1 MLNHLKIFF
10 IFNIINYYIMITE
23 DTKLLTLI
31 ENGVNELNSYDIAK
45 IVYYLYKDDYVCG
58 KLKNKLWYHF
68 EHHKWKQTELGP
80 YKELSTNIVNLF
92 EEYKRNINNDQVI
105 DKVNAIVFK
114 LKNVSFKESVCR
126 ECTYLFYDSDFIMN
140 LDRNINL
147 ICFNNGVW
155 DIRNKTFRDGVKD
168 DKISL
173 SIGRKYDDNDD
184 KLDSIINQFI
194 QFRKKILEKRSPN
207 HIFKIKI

>member
-1 MLNHLKIFF
+1 M
-10 IFNIINYYIMITE
+10 IIE
-23 DTKLLTLI
+23 DKKLLTLI

-58 KLKNKLWYHF
+58 KLKNKLWYHY
-68 EHHKWKQTELGP
+68 EDHKWKQTELGP
-80 YKELSTNIVNLF
+80 YKELSTNIVQLF
-92 EEYKRNINNDQVI
+92 EKYKSDIDDEKINE
-105 DKVNAIVFK
+105 KVNAIIFK

-126 ECTYLFYDSDFIMN
+126 ECTYLFYDPDFIMN

-155 DIRNKTFRDGVKD
+155 DIRNKTFRNGIKN

-173 SIGRKYDDNDD
+173 SIGKNYDDSDEKMD
-184 KLDSIINQFI
+184 AIINQFI

-207 HIFKIKI
+207 HIFKIKT

>member
-1 MLNHLKIFF
+1 M
-10 IFNIINYYIMITE
+10 IIE
-23 DTKLLTLI
+23 DKKLLTLI

-58 KLKNKLWYHF
+58 KLKNKLWYHY
-68 EHHKWKQTELGP
+68 EDHKWKQTELGP
-80 YKELSTNIVNLF
+80 YKELSTNIVELF
-92 EEYKRNINNDQVI
+92 EKYKSEI
-105 DKVNAIVFK
+105 DDEKISEKVNAIIFK

-126 ECTYLFYDSDFIMN
+126 ECTYLFYDPDFIMN

-155 DIRNKTFRDGVKD
+155 DIRNKTFRNGIKN

-173 SIGRKYDDNDD
+173 SIGKNYDDSDEKMD
-184 KLDSIINQFI
+184 AIINQFI

-207 HIFKIKI
+207 HIFKIKT

>member
-1 MLNHLKIFF
+1 M
-10 IFNIINYYIMITE
+10 IIE
-23 DTKLLTLI
+23 DKKLLTLI

-58 KLKNKLWYHF
+58 KLKNKLWYHY
-68 EHHKWKQTELGP
+68 ENHKWKQTELGP
-80 YKELSTNIVNLF
+80 YKELSTNIVELF
-92 EEYKRNINNDQVI
+92 EKYDSQINDEKINE
-105 DKVNAIVFK
+105 KVNAIIFK

-126 ECTYLFYDSDFIMN
+126 ECTYLFYDPDFIMN

-155 DIRNKTFRDGVKD
+155 DIRNKTFRAGIKS

-173 SIGRKYDDNDD
+173 SIGKNYDDNDE
-184 KLDSIINQFI
+184 KMDSIINQFI

-207 HIFKIKI
+207 HIFKIKT

>member
-1 MLNHLKIFF
+1 
-10 IFNIINYYIMITE
+10 MIVE
-23 DTKLLTLI
+23 DKKLLTLI

-58 KLKNKLWYHF
+58 KLKNKLWYHY
-68 EHHKWKQTELGP
+68 EDHKWKQTELGP
-80 YKELSTNIVNLF
+80 YKELSTNIVELF
-92 EEYKRNINNDQVI
+92 EKYKSEI
-105 DKVNAIVFK
+105 DDEKISEKVNAIIFK

-126 ECTYLFYDSDFIMN
+126 ECTYLFYDPDFIMN

-155 DIRNKTFRDGVKD
+155 DIRNKTFRNGIKN

-173 SIGRKYDDNDD
+173 SIGKNYDDSDEKMD
-184 KLDSIINQFI
+184 AIINQFI

-207 HIFKIKI
+207 HIFKIKT

>member
-1 MLNHLKIFF
+1 
-10 IFNIINYYIMITE
+10 MITE
-23 DTKLLTLI
+23 DAKLLTLI

-68 EHHKWKQTELGP
+68 EDHKWKQTELGP

-92 EEYKRNINNDQVI
+92 EEYKKNNINNEQVI

-194 QFRKKILEKRSPN
+194 QFRKKILEKRSPKK
-207 HIFKIKI
+207 IFKIKI

>member
-1 MLNHLKIFF
+1 
-10 IFNIINYYIMITE
+10 MITE
-23 DTKLLTLI
+23 DAKLLTLI

-68 EHHKWKQTELGP
+68 EDHKWKQTELGP

-92 EEYKRNINNDQVI
+92 EEYKNNINNDQVI

>member
-1 MLNHLKIFF
+1 
-10 IFNIINYYIMITE
+10 MIVE
-23 DTKLLTLI
+23 DKKLLTLI

-58 KLKNKLWYHF
+58 KLKNKLWYHY
-68 EHHKWKQTELGP
+68 EDHKWKQTELGP
-80 YKELSTNIVNLF
+80 YKELSTNIVELF
-92 EEYKRNINNDQVI
+92 EKYKSDI
-105 DKVNAIVFK
+105 DDEKISEKVNAIIFK

-126 ECTYLFYDSDFIMN
+126 ECTYLFYDPDFIMN

-155 DIRNKTFRDGVKD
+155 DIRNKTFRNGIKN

-173 SIGRKYDDNDD
+173 SIGKNYDDSDEKMD
-184 KLDSIINQFI
+184 AIINQFI

-207 HIFKIKI
+207 HIFKIKT

>member
-23 DTKLLTLI
+23 DAKLLTLI

-68 EHHKWKQTELGP
+68 EDHKWKQTELGP

-92 EEYKRNINNDQVI
+92 EEYKNNINNDQVI

>member
-1 MLNHLKIFF
+1 M
-10 IFNIINYYIMITE
+10 IIE
-23 DTKLLTLI
+23 DKKLLTLI

-58 KLKNKLWYHF
+58 KLKNKLWYHY
-68 EHHKWKQTELGP
+68 EDHKWKQTELGP
-80 YKELSTNIVNLF
+80 YKELSTNIVQLF
-92 EEYKRNINNDQVI
+92 EKYKSDIDDEKIN
-105 DKVNAIVFK
+105 DKVNAIIFK

-126 ECTYLFYDSDFIMN
+126 ECTYLFYDPDFIMN

-155 DIRNKTFRDGVKD
+155 DIRNKTFRNGIKN

-173 SIGRKYDDNDD
+173 SIGKNYDDSDEKMD
-184 KLDSIINQFI
+184 AIINQFI

-207 HIFKIKI
+207 HIFKIKT

>member
-1 MLNHLKIFF
+1 
-10 IFNIINYYIMITE
+10 
-23 DTKLLTLI
+23 
-31 ENGVNELNSYDIAK
+31 
-45 IVYYLYKDDYVCG
+45 
-58 KLKNKLWYHF
+58 
-68 EHHKWKQTELGP
+68 
-80 YKELSTNIVNLF
+80 
-92 EEYKRNINNDQVI
+92 
-105 DKVNAIVFK
+105 
-114 LKNVSFKESVCR
+114 
-126 ECTYLFYDSDFIMN
+126 MN

-173 SIGRKYDDNDD
+173 SIGRKYYGNDD

>member
-1 MLNHLKIFF
+1 M
-10 IFNIINYYIMITE
+10 IIE
-23 DTKLLTLI
+23 DKKLLTLI

-58 KLKNKLWYHF
+58 KLKNKLWYHY
-68 EHHKWKQTELGP
+68 ENHKWKQTELGP
-80 YKELSTNIVNLF
+80 YKELSTNIVELF
-92 EEYKRNINNDQVI
+92 EKYDSQINDEKINE
-105 DKVNAIVFK
+105 KVNAIIFK

-126 ECTYLFYDSDFIMN
+126 ECTYLFYDPDFIMN

-147 ICFNNGVW
+147 ICFNNGVL
-155 DIRNKTFRDGVKD
+155 DIRNKTFRDGIKS

-173 SIGRKYDDNDD
+173 SIGKNYDDNDEKMD
-184 KLDSIINQFI
+184 AIINQFI

-207 HIFKIKI
+207 HIFKIKT

>member
-1 MLNHLKIFF
+1 
-10 IFNIINYYIMITE
+10 MITE
-23 DTKLLTLI
+23 DAKLLTLI

-68 EHHKWKQTELGP
+68 EDHKWKQTELGP

-92 EEYKRNINNDQVI
+92 EEYKKNIDNDQVI

-184 KLDSIINQFI
+184 KLDSIINQFV

>member
-1 MLNHLKIFF
+1 
-10 IFNIINYYIMITE
+10 MIVE
-23 DTKLLTLI
+23 DKKLLTLI

-58 KLKNKLWYHF
+58 KLKNKLWYHY
-68 EHHKWKQTELGP
+68 EDHKWKQTELGP
-80 YKELSTNIVNLF
+80 YKELSTNIVELF
-92 EEYKRNINNDQVI
+92 EKYKSEI
-105 DKVNAIVFK
+105 DDEKISEKVNAIIFK

-126 ECTYLFYDSDFIMN
+126 ECTYLFYDPDFIMN

-155 DIRNKTFRDGVKD
+155 DIRNKTFRNGIKN

-173 SIGRKYDDNDD
+173 SIGKNYDDSDEKMD
-184 KLDSIINQFI
+184 AIINQFI

-207 HIFKIKI
+207 HICKIKT

>member
-1 MLNHLKIFF
+1 M
-10 IFNIINYYIMITE
+10 IIE
-23 DTKLLTLI
+23 DKKLLTLI

-58 KLKNKLWYHF
+58 KLKNKLWYHY
-68 EHHKWKQTELGP
+68 ENHKWKQTELGP
-80 YKELSTNIVNLF
+80 YKELSTNIVELF
-92 EEYKRNINNDQVI
+92 EKYDSQINDEKINE
-105 DKVNAIVFK
+105 KVNAIIFK

-126 ECTYLFYDSDFIMN
+126 ECTYLFYDPDFIMN

-155 DIRNKTFRDGVKD
+155 DIRNKTFRDGIKS

-173 SIGRKYDDNDD
+173 SIGKNYDDNDEKMD
-184 KLDSIINQFI
+184 AIINQFI

-207 HIFKIKI
+207 HIFKIKT

>member
-1 MLNHLKIFF
+1 
-10 IFNIINYYIMITE
+10 MITE
-23 DTKLLTLI
+23 DARLLTLI

-68 EHHKWKQTELGP
+68 EDHKWKQTELGP

-92 EEYKRNINNDQVI
+92 EEYKKNNINNEQVI

>member
-1 MLNHLKIFF
+1 MSL
-10 IFNIINYYIMITE
+10 E
-23 DTKLLTLI
+23 DIKLLTLV
-31 ENGVNELNSYDIAK
+31 ENGINELTGYDIAK

-58 KLKNKLWYHF
+58 KLKNKLWYHY
-68 EHHKWKQTELGP
+68 EDHKWKQTELGP
-80 YKELSTNIVNLF
+80 YKELSTNIVKLF
-92 EEYKRNINNDQVI
+92 EDYKNEDDAINN
-105 DKVNAIVFK
+105 KVDAIIFK

-126 ECTYLFYDSDFIMN
+126 ECTYLFYDSDFIIN

-155 DIRNKTFRDGVKD
+155 DIRNKTFRDGLKS

-173 SIGRKYDDNDD
+173 SIGKNYNDVDD
-184 KLDSIINQFI
+184 KIDYIINQFI

-207 HIFKIKI
+207 HIFKIKST

>member
-1 MLNHLKIFF
+1 
-10 IFNIINYYIMITE
+10 MITE
-23 DTKLLTLI
+23 DAKLLTLI

-68 EHHKWKQTELGP
+68 EDHKWKQTELGP

-92 EEYKRNINNDQVI
+92 EEYKKNNIDNEQVI

>member
-1 MLNHLKIFF
+1 M
-10 IFNIINYYIMITE
+10 IIE
-23 DTKLLTLI
+23 DKKLLTLI

-58 KLKNKLWYHF
+58 KLKNKLWYHY
-68 EHHKWKQTELGP
+68 EDHKWKQTELGP
-80 YKELSTNIVNLF
+80 YKELSTNIVELF
-92 EEYKRNINNDQVI
+92 EKYKSDI
-105 DKVNAIVFK
+105 DDEKISEKVNAIIFK

-126 ECTYLFYDSDFIMN
+126 ECTYLFYDPDFIMN

-155 DIRNKTFRDGVKD
+155 DIRNKTFRNGIKN

-173 SIGRKYDDNDD
+173 SIGKNYDDNDEKMD
-184 KLDSIINQFI
+184 AIINQFI

-207 HIFKIKI
+207 HIFKIKT

>member
-1 MLNHLKIFF
+1 
-10 IFNIINYYIMITE
+10 MITE
-23 DTKLLTLI
+23 DAKLLTLI

-68 EHHKWKQTELGP
+68 EDHKWKQTELGP

-92 EEYKRNINNDQVI
+92 EEYKKNNINNEQVI

>member
-1 MLNHLKIFF
+1 MSL
-10 IFNIINYYIMITE
+10 E
-23 DTKLLTLI
+23 DIKLLTLV
-31 ENGVNELNSYDIAK
+31 ENGINELTGYDIAK

-58 KLKNKLWYHF
+58 MLKNKLWYHY
-68 EHHKWKQTELGP
+68 EDHKWKQTELGP
-80 YKELSTNIVNLF
+80 YKELSTNIVKLF
-92 EEYKRNINNDQVI
+92 EDYKNEDDAINN
-105 DKVNAIVFK
+105 KVDAIIFK

-126 ECTYLFYDSDFIMN
+126 ECTYLFYDSDFIIN

-155 DIRNKTFRDGVKD
+155 DIRNKTFRDGLKS

-173 SIGRKYDDNDD
+173 SIGKNYNDVDD
-184 KLDSIINQFI
+184 KIDYIINQFI

-207 HIFKIKI
+207 HIFKIKST